1 MMEEREESKERLV
14 YEYAVI
20 RYVPRVEREEFINV
34 GLLMMCKRLKW
45 IKAKIWL
52 DPAKL
57 AVFNCTHSVDEI
69 RNQFSGFLKVASG
82 DRSGGPMSE
91 LPVEERFRWLAAV
104 KSACLA
110 TSRPHPGLTSDPEAT
125 FSHLFAEQVI

>member
-1 MMEEREESKERLV
+1 MTMEETGERYV

-20 RYVPRVEREEFINV
+20 RYVPRVEREEFVNV

-45 IKAKIWL
+45 IKAEL
-52 DPAKL
+52 YLNTDKL
-57 AVFNCTHSVDEI
+57 SVFNCAHTVDEI
-69 RNQFSGFLKVASG
+69 RRQFDGFLKVASG

-91 LPVEERFRWLAAV
+91 LPVEERFRWLSAV

-110 TSRPHPGLTSDPEAT
+110 TSRPHPGLTADPDAT
-125 FSHLFAEQVI
+125 FRHLFNELVN

>member
-1 MMEEREESKERLV
+1 MMKEQHV

-45 IKAKIWL
+45 IKAEIFP

-57 AVFNCTHSVDEI
+57 AVFNCAHSIEEI
-69 RNQFSGFLKVASG
+69 GEQLDGFLKVASG
-82 DRSGGPMSE
+82 DRAGGPMAE
-91 LPVEERFRWLAAV
+91 LPVEERFRWLSAV
-104 KSACLA
+104 KSACLS
-110 TSRPHPGLTSDPEAT
+110 TSRPHPGLTSDPNAT
-125 FSHLFAEQVI
+125 FRRLFAEQVK

>member
-1 MMEEREESKERLV
+1 MMEEKYV

-45 IKAKIWL
+45 IKAEIHL
-52 DPAKL
+52 DPDKL
-57 AVFNCTHSVDEI
+57 AVFNCAHTLDEI
-69 RNQFSGFLKVASG
+69 RNQFDGFLNVASG
-82 DRSGGPMSE
+82 DRSGGPMAE
-91 LPVEERFRWLAAV
+91 LPVEEGFRWLSAV

-110 TSRPHPGLTSDPEAT
+110 TSRPHPGLTSNPEAT
-125 FSHLFAEQVI
+125 FSRIFAEQVL